1 MKKIY
6 KWMIIGGLSF
16 IGLMIAIIL
25 LPYNHKL
32 TVSIA
37 ILCGLTM
44 MVTAII
50 MIKNRSLFDKSL
62 FRWDAQVLKT
72 TIMTGAAFVSLTLV
86 LSLLLEF
93 VLFWAYLIIP
103 SPFYVHHEGVEYYQS
118 NEYQDFRW
126 GKQASEYLPS
136 YDMLTGATNIEFFYD
151 DGLPMETLYLHTDT
165 KFVLDVHYDTDLYL
179 TKKQEAIQD
188 GKDFSDAVYPDA
200 WLLGKKQLQFGN
212 CLYYVIICS
221 DNEGKLT
228 YYVTIQDRND
238 YTSFSELSISFAA

>member
-16 IGLMIAIIL
+16 MGFMIAIIL

-93 VLFWAYLIIP
+93 VLF
-103 SPFYVHHEGVEYYQS
+103 
-118 NEYQDFRW
+118 
-126 GKQASEYLPS
+126 
-136 YDMLTGATNIEFFYD
+136 
-151 DGLPMETLYLHTDT
+151 
-165 KFVLDVHYDTDLYL
+165 
-179 TKKQEAIQD
+179 
-188 GKDFSDAVYPDA
+188 
-200 WLLGKKQLQFGN
+200 
-212 CLYYVIICS
+212 
-221 DNEGKLT
+221 
-228 YYVTIQDRND
+228 
-238 YTSFSELSISFAA
+238 